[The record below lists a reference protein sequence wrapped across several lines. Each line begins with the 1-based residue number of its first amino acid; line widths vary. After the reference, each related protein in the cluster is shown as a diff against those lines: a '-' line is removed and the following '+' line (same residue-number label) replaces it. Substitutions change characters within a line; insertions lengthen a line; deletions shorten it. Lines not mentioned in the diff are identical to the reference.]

1 MGIQITKVRVD
12 TITVS
17 REGKIEGT
25 YALISEKG
33 DVVAKQNF
41 NGYNDIKFEFD
52 KALSR
57 NLIEEIETEIEL
69 TIGIQEVLKEVND
82 ASSKE

>member
-41 NGYNDIKFEFD
+41 NGYNDIQFEFD